1 MLFDFNFK
9 IKSIYKFYTFTT
21 KTDFRNVSENRKF
34 RRKNKAKPSQ
44 SAHFAIFFFF
54 QKITVFIEKR
64 NTLTGFLL

>member
-1 MLFDFNFK
+1 MIK
-9 IKSIYKFYTFTT
+9 IRICIIFMHLRSKLISEMCQKKRGLDR
-21 KTDFRNVSENRKF
+21 KTE
-34 RRKNKAKPSQ
+34 KPSQ